1 MRVVI
6 SDNADDTT
14 LATHRQRE
22 ASVLATLSDETAIK
36 DYFAAQSPV
45 QAYIYM
51 LTRIPGAGQ
60 GIDPEGDY
68 WNSLVRLQIRCVI
81 NPA

>member
-1 MRVVI
+1 MRVII

-22 ASVLATLSDETAIK
+22 ASVLATVSDEAAIK
-36 DYFAAQSPV
+36 AYFAAQSPV
-45 QAYIYM
+45 QAYIYT
-51 LTRIPGAGQ
+51 LSRIPGSGQ
-60 GIDPEGDY
+60 GADPEGDY
-68 WNSLVRLQIRCVI
+68 WNTLVRLQIRCVI